1 MKIRPV
7 RVAVNDGFVFM
18 PVRMPLS
25 VLFTRMFMLV
35 MFVVVAMQV
44 LVGQF
49 GVVMFMVMALEGQN
63 DD

>member
-1 MKIRPV
+1 
-7 RVAVNDGFVFM
+7 
-18 PVRMPLS
+18 
-25 VLFTRMFMLV
+25 MLV